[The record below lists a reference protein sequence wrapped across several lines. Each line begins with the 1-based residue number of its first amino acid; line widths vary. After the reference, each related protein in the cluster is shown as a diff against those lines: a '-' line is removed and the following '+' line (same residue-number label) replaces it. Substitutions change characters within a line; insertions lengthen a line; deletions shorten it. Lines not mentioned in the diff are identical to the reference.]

1 MGVDEFETGA
11 DDGTVTGTL
20 TGAGGGGGA
29 MGASAGGWAFGGLM
43 KEWWKKV
50 LKSSR
55 SLASLFSNPYNKL
68 VNSADVPLGILKT
81 ANIYTLRYLFT
92 PKKFRE
98 N

>member
-1 MGVDEFETGA
+1 MDEFETGA

-55 SLASLFSNPYNKL
+55 SLASLFNKPYNKL

-81 ANIYTLRYLFT
+81 ANIYIR
-92 PKKFRE
+92 
-98 N
+98 

>member
-1 MGVDEFETGA
+1 MDEFETGA

-55 SLASLFSNPYNKL
+55 SLASLFNKPYNKL

-81 ANIYTLRYLFT
+81 ANIYNLRYLFT
-92 PKKFRE
+92 PKKIRE